1 MIEQLRDMPAGTL
14 GFVAHGQ
21 VTADDYA
28 SVIVPD
34 IEAAF
39 QLSSQLR
46 MLYVIAEDFTGFE
59 AGAMWEDAGIGVRHF
74 LGWNRAALV
83 TDVPWLR
90 GLAHATG
97 FLVPAQFRLFGL
109 AELEAAKRWICEGL
123 PR

>member
-1 MIEQLRDMPAGTL
+1 MIEQLTDMPAGTL

-28 SVIVPD
+28 NVIVPD

-39 QLSSQLR
+39 QLSRKLR

-74 LGWNRAALV
+74 LGWDRAALV

-90 GLAHATG
+90 NLSRATG
-97 FLVPAQFRLFGL
+97 FLVPAHFRLFAL
-109 AELEAAKRWICEGL
+109 AQQGEAKAWITEGL
-123 PR
+123 